1 LSVHSRRYAR
11 LMQRLAFGPFVFD
24 SARGVLLRDGRPMPV
39 NQKGVR
45 LLSALL
51 RAPGEAV
58 SKTALMDTAWPGT
71 AVEES
76 NLSVQIAALR
86 KLLGTAHDGGEWIA
100 TVPRVGYRFA
110 GAVSGAD
117 TPSESA
123 DASNVRPLIAVLPF
137 GIVSEEPGKEYLADG
152 ITDDIITALAR
163 YRWFRVVVR
172 GSAVALRDK
181 AIDQLG
187 ARYALHGNVRYSRER
202 LRISA

>member
-1 LSVHSRRYAR
+1 MSRNALRKVPNFCEWWLLSVLSCGYAR

-24 SARGVLLRDGRPMPV
+24 PARSVLLRDGRPMPV

-45 LLSALL
+45 LLAALL
-51 RAPGEAV
+51 GASGESV
-58 SKTALMDTAWPGT
+58 SKTALMDAAWPGT

-86 KLLGTAHDGGEWIA
+86 KLLGATQEGGEWIA
-100 TVPRVGYRFA
+100 TVPRVGDRFA

-117 TPSESA
+117 TPTESA
-123 DASNVRPLIAVLPF
+123 DASDVRPLIAVRPF

-163 YRWFRVVVR
+163 YRWFRVVMR
-172 GSAVALRDK
+172 GSAF
-181 AIDQLG
+181 
-187 ARYALHGNVRYSRER
+187 
-202 LRISA
+202 